1 MTVRFCL
8 VCGARLSTVVEEG
21 HRRRRCPRCGWTYYP
36 NPVPA
41 SVAVIIEG
49 RRLLL
54 GRRARP
60 PYARAWD
67 LPGGF
72 LETDELPL
80 DGLRRELREEIGVG
94 VRHATLIGFVNDLY
108 GPNGFTVLTA
118 VYRAHPTSRHM
129 RAADDVS
136 ELRWFPLDKIPY
148 RQIAFPSIRKI
159 LRHYLTC

>member
-1 MTVRFCL
+1 VTARFCL
-8 VCGARLSTVVEEG
+8 ACRARLTTVVEEG
-21 HRRRRCPRCGWTYYP
+21 HRRRRCPRCGWTYYA

-41 SVAVIIEG
+41 SVAVIIEAAACCSAAAP
-49 RRLLL
+49 
-54 GRRARP
+54 ARP
-60 PYARAWD
+60 MRG
-67 LPGGF
+67 PGTCREGF
-72 LETDELPL
+72 WRPMSLPL

-94 VRHATLIGFVNDLY
+94 VRHATLI
-108 GPNGFTVLTA
+108 GFTVLTA

-159 LRHYLTC
+159 LRHYLSH